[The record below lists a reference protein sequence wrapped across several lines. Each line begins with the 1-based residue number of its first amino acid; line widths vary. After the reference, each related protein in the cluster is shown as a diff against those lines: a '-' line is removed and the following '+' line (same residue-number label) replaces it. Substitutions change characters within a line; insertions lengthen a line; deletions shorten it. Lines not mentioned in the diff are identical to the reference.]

1 MRKWRLHGTFP
12 PYDDDLVLM
21 CRSDLLNPSAS
32 SKDEVQNR
40 EAPPASTSGD
50 DGGFALSEE
59 EARELAELLD
69 D

>member
-1 MRKWRLHGTFP
+1 VSP
-12 PYDDDLVLM
+12 
-21 CRSDLLNPSAS
+21 
-32 SKDEVQNR
+32 KDQS
-40 EAPPASTSGD
+40 PPASTSGD